1 MIHKKHRKLVR
12 FKYAKW
18 KPAPDWVY
26 QIILEEM
33 RQDKLNTWKEVD
45 ARKWVLLYSELGH
58 DIISRQRLR
67 MVGHAAAVKANK
79 LQSLEGVAV
88 TVCDD
93 ESRER
98 VEQTINDYL
107 LLFGTN

>member
-1 MIHKKHRKLVR
+1 MTHKKYRKLVR
-12 FKYAKW
+12 FTYAKW

-45 ARKWVLLYSELGH
+45 ARKWVLLYSELEG
-58 DIISRQRLR
+58 DIINRKRLR
-67 MVGHAAAVKANK
+67 VVGSTAASKANK
-79 LQSLEGVAV
+79 LQSLENVAV

-93 ESRER
+93 ESMER
-98 VEQTINDYL
+98 VERNIHSYL